1 MSHMLYKYKNNER
14 DILSI
19 DDKRQYYTISNKSF
33 DSIGFDV
40 RQYSVVS
47 VYNFWL
53 SMSWDIM

>member
-1 MSHMLYKYKNNER
+1 MSHMLYKYKYNER

-19 DDKRQYYTISNKSF
+19 DDKRQCYTISNKSF

-47 VYNFWL
+47 EYNFWL